1 MAPRLAEKGWNMGR
15 SLRLLVGISP
25 VALMALGGHAALAQV
40 SSPAPA
46 ATSLRGPDTAARSD
60 VSLTVNARYDDN
72 VPRLNDLQPNTR
84 NLARS
89 DVRISPALQL
99 NVARN
104 LGRHQIGLAANLGY
118 DFYARNTLLNREHID
133 VAPSAY
139 LNLPVCD
146 LALNALAS
154 RRLSELGEIAI
165 IGIDPTLGTDNTET
179 RKQFGASLICG
190 DSYGLKPTFEYQRSV
205 GDNSNP
211 QRIIADYRTTRIQPG
226 VGYSSPAL
234 GDISIYAFRVDT
246 DLPNQILPTGQRSGY
261 RQTGYGLSY
270 ARAIGTRLRFNASV
284 SHVDVTPYTGG
295 GRSGLNGSL
304 SMTLLASDRL
314 QITAFA
320 NRAFTSTLTGN
331 STYELSEGYG
341 ASANYAVNDRLRL
354 HASASVAPRGF
365 FYVITPT
372 QAFIDKQ
379 TQYDISAGASYQLNP
394 RLRLNFDT
402 GAQRRDAN
410 PDYFDYRSFYAAI
423 GIALS
428 L

>member
-1 MAPRLAEKGWNMGR
+1 M
-15 SLRLLVGISP
+15 LVGLSP
-25 VALMALGGHAALAQV
+25 IAFAALPGHAALAQT
-40 SSPAPA
+40 SSAAPT
-46 ATSLRGPDTAARSD
+46 ATSLSLPGSAARSD
-60 VSLTVNARYDDN
+60 VTLTLNARYDNN

-84 NLARS
+84 NLVRD
-89 DVRISPALQL
+89 DVRINPTIQL

-104 LGRHQIGLAANLGY
+104 LGRHQVALAANLGY
-118 DFYARNTLLNREHID
+118 DFYARNTLLNSERIE

-146 LALNALAS
+146 VALNALAV

-165 IGIDPTLGTDNTET
+165 IGLDPTLGTDNTET

-190 DSYGLKPTFEYQRSV
+190 DAYGLKPTLEFQKTS

-211 QRIIADYRTTRIQPG
+211 NRAIADYRTTRIQPG
-226 VGYSSPAL
+226 VGYSSPTL
-234 GDISIYAFRVDT
+234 GEISIYAFRTET
-246 DLPNQILPTGQRSGY
+246 DLPNQILPTGQPSGY
-261 RQTGYGLSY
+261 TQTGYGLSY
-270 ARAIGTRLRFNASV
+270 GRAIGSRLRFSASI
-284 SHVDVTPYTGG
+284 SQVDVQPLFGAS
-295 GRSGLNGSL
+295 RSGVNGSV

-320 NRAFTSTLTGN
+320 NRGFTSTLTSN

-341 ASANYAVNDRLRL
+341 ASASYAVNDRLRFR
-354 HASASVAPRGF
+354 ARASVAPRSF
-365 FYVITPT
+365 FYVVAPT
-372 QAFIDKQ
+372 QTFIETQ

-394 RLRLNFDT
+394 RLRVNFDT

-410 PDYFDYRSFYAAI
+410 PDFFDYQSFFAAI